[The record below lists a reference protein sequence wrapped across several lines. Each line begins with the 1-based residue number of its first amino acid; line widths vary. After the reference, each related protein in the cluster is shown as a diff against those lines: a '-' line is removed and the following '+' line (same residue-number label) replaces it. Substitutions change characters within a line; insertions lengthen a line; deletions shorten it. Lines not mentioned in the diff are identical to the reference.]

1 MILIMKGMK
10 VDNKNILS
18 RIWKFLIL
26 NQWVVLFF
34 VVIIISGVAGFI
46 NVRFFAQKNLANI
59 LEQISVLG
67 LISAGATILII
78 SGNFDISVGSMVGL
92 SASIMAILMINGVN
106 EGLASVIGIII
117 CVLCSTLNGVLSVVF
132 KAPSFIISLA
142 TSGIFYGIALSV
154 TQGVIQTIYGKFELI
169 AGTRLFGFFPL
180 IFFISIIGYLF
191 VHFILRYTQIGRRIY
206 AIGSNERAAFLAGIN
221 ISANKIL
228 FFAISGFLVGV
239 SSVLI
244 LSRLG
249 GALPSTGV
257 GIELRAIGAV
267 VIGGVPITGGSGNIL
282 GTFLGVLLMGVI
294 SNSLNM
300 LRINPYFQEMAYG
313 ILIIIAIAISSLRYR
328 ISGIK

>member
-1 MILIMKGMK
+1 MKGMK

-34 VVIIISGVAGFI
+34 VVIIISGVAGSI
-46 NVRFFAQKNLANI
+46 NARFFAQKNLANI

-221 ISANKIL
+221 ISANKII
-228 FFAISGFLVGV
+228 FFAISGFLVGI

-257 GIELRAIGAV
+257 GVELRAIGAV

-313 ILIIIAIAISSLRYR
+313 ILIIIAIAISSVRHR